1 MSSKSSGLRH
11 YEVVFLVHPDQ
22 EDQLQNIIDRF
33 RKIITDKKGKIHRF
47 ENWGKR
53 PLAYSNN
60 RVQKAYYIL
69 MNIEASTAAIL
80 ELETAFKFNDAII
93 RNLIMMMNTPISEQS
108 AMLKMR
114 EKEERRAAYHASQAA
129 RHDDADEA
137 EEGEGVVAQ
146 EGSSAADDTAEEA
159 GAA

>member
-1 MSSKSSGLRH
+1 MSTKNSGLRH

-53 PLAYSNN
+53 PLAYGINK
-60 RVQKAYYIL
+60 VQKAFYVL
-69 MNIEASTAAIL
+69 MNVEAPTAAIL
-80 ELETAFKFNDAII
+80 ELENAFKFNDAII
-93 RNLIMMMNTPISEQS
+93 RNLVMTMNGPITEQS

-129 RHDDADEA
+129 RQPDGDQDTSDQESDVVDDATDE
-137 EEGEGVVAQ
+137 V
-146 EGSSAADDTAEEA
+146 